1 MVRIL
6 VLVMISFCFTALS
19 IYANCDLPTG
29 GACSI
34 EDLKREQVNM
44 QENLSKHTLL
54 DKVDSDYFQAK
65 EDTQQ
70 KDLPKQ
76 VDLKKLN
83 DIEVTK

>member
-6 VLVMISFCFTALS
+6 VLVIISFCFTALT
-19 IYANCDLPTG
+19 IYADCDLPTG
-29 GACSI
+29 GACSL
-34 EDLKREQVNM
+34 EDLKREQVSM

-54 DKVDSDYFQAK
+54 DKLDNEYFQSK
-65 EDTQQ
+65 EDMQQ

-83 DIEVTK
+83 DIEVKQ

>member
-6 VLVMISFCFTALS
+6 VLIIISFCFTALS

-34 EDLKREQVNM
+34 KDLKREQAAV
-44 QENLSKHTLL
+44 QEDLSKHSLL
-54 DKVDSDYFQAK
+54 DKVDKNYFQSK
-65 EDTQQ
+65 EEVQQ
-70 KDLPKQ
+70 NDLPKQ

>member
-6 VLVMISFCFTALS
+6 VLVIISFCFTALT

-29 GACSI
+29 GACSL
-34 EDLKREQVNM
+34 EDLKREQVSM
-44 QENLSKHTLL
+44 QEKLSKHTLL
-54 DKVDSDYFQAK
+54 DKLDNEYFQSK
-65 EDTQQ
+65 EDMQQ

-83 DIEVTK
+83 DIEVKQ

>member
-6 VLVMISFCFTALS
+6 LLVIISFCFTALS

-29 GACSI
+29 GACSL
-34 EDLKREQVNM
+34 EDLKREQAEI
-44 QENLSKHTLL
+44 QEKISKHTLL
-54 DKVDSDYFQAK
+54 DKLDNEYFESK
-65 EDTQQ
+65 EEMQQ

-83 DIEVTK
+83 DIEVAK

>member
-6 VLVMISFCFTALS
+6 VLIIISFCFTALS

-34 EDLKREQVNM
+34 EDLKREQAAM
-44 QENLSKHTLL
+44 QEDLSKHTLL
-54 DKVDSDYFQAK
+54 DKLDNDYFQSK
-65 EDTQQ
+65 EEIPQ